1 VIAIR
6 LAVDLGHLPSL
17 LALGLH
23 AGAVAAA
30 PVRVLVIDPP
40 PQVGARSVAMM
51 DRLEDVDEVPVLLAG
66 GGLVG
71 LSTAM
76 FLAQHGVAS
85 LAVEPLSA
93 GSQLP
98 RAAFFHMRTLE
109 LFRAA
114 GIEDE
119 VRLQSLR
126 EFEPEGAIVMVQ
138 TLAGGEVAGIIPSLN
153 EGVEALSPCRRL
165 FITQPGLEPILR
177 ARAERAGARV
187 LEGAAVVGLAQDA
200 DGVVATVRDV
210 ATGRERQ
217 LRAKYLVGADGAHSK
232 VRELLGIEFDG
243 RGVFSSS
250 ITIYFHAPMAPLI
263 AGKKPMSVIYVKNP
277 ELSGFFRLDKDAG
290 SGFLVVN
297 TVGDTSKP
305 EAANPASNVSE
316 PRLIELVR
324 AGVGVPDLPVTIDG
338 VARWRA
344 TSDVAR
350 RFCDQRVFLAGDA
363 AHLMPP
369 NGGYGGN
376 TGIHDAHN
384 LAWKLALVLN
394 GVAGPEL
401 LSTYDTERRPVAA
414 FTVEQA
420 YTRYVTRSATYLG
433 AKDYQPLAND
443 FDIELGYLYRS
454 PAILSED
461 DRDRVHEAP
470 HLSFGRPGSRAPHL
484 WLEQDGRP
492 ISTIDRF
499 GRAFVVI
506 AAPDGAGWADAA
518 RSVARDIAG
527 LELEAHVVGRDGLSD
542 RDGRFAAAYGLTS
555 SGAALVRPDGFVA
568 WRAAGMADDP
578 VHALSSALT
587 RVLMR

>member
-1 VIAIR
+1 MT
-6 LAVDLGHLPSL
+6 
-17 LALGLH
+17 
-23 AGAVAAA
+23 
-30 PVRVLVIDPP
+30 DPLD
-40 PQVGARSVAMM
+40 G
-51 DRLEDVDEVPVLLAG
+51 VDEVPVLLAG

-85 LAVEPLSA
+85 LAVEPLRA

-119 VRLQSLR
+119 IRNQSLK
-126 EFEPEGAIVMVQ
+126 EFEPEGAIVMVE
-138 TLAGGEVAGIIPSLN
+138 TLAGEKVAGIIPSLN
-153 EGVEALSPCRRL
+153 EGVDALSPCRRL
-165 FITQPGLEPILR
+165 FVTQPGLEPILR

-187 LEGAAVVGLAQDA
+187 LDGTAVVGVDQDA
-200 DGVVATVRDV
+200 GGVTVTVRDV
-210 ATGRERQ
+210 DTGRERQ

-243 RGVFSSS
+243 RGVFSNS
-250 ITIYFHAPMAPLI
+250 ITIYFRAPMAPFVT
-263 AGKKPMSVIYVKNP
+263 GKKPMSVIYVKNP
-277 ELSGFFRLDKDAG
+277 ELSGFFRLDKDAS
-290 SGFLVVN
+290 SGFLAVN

-305 EAANPASNVSE
+305 EAASPASNVSE

-324 AGVGVPDLPVTIDG
+324 AAVGVPDLPVTIDG

-350 RFCDQRVFLAGDA
+350 RFREGRVFLAGDA

-384 LAWKLALVLN
+384 LAWKLALVLK

-401 LSTYDTERRPVAA
+401 LSTYDMERRPAA
-414 FTVEQA
+414 TFTVEQA

-433 AKDYQPLAND
+433 AKDFQPLAND
-443 FDIELGYLYRS
+443 FNIELGYLYRS

-461 DRDRVHEAP
+461 DSDRGHEDP
-470 HLSFGRPGSRAPHL
+470 CVSFGRPGSRAPHL
-484 WLEQDGRP
+484 WLEREGRP
-492 ISTIDRF
+492 ISTIDLF
-499 GRAFVVI
+499 GRAFAVI
-506 AAPDGAGWADAA
+506 AGPDGAGWAEAA
-518 RSVARDIAG
+518 RSVARGIEG
-527 LELEAHVVGRDGLSD
+527 LELEAHVVGRDGLTD
-542 RDGRFAAAYGLTS
+542 REGRFSSAHGLTS
-555 SGAALVRPDGFVA
+555 SGATLVRPDGFVA
-568 WRAAGMADDP
+568 WRAASLTDDP
-578 VHALSSALT
+578 VRALSSALT
-587 RVLMR
+587 RILMKSSSQ

>member
-1 VIAIR
+1 MT
-6 LAVDLGHLPSL
+6 
-17 LALGLH
+17 
-23 AGAVAAA
+23 
-30 PVRVLVIDPP
+30 DPIE
-40 PQVGARSVAMM
+40 R
-51 DRLEDVDEVPVLLAG
+51 VDEVPVLLAG

-76 FLAQHGVAS
+76 FLAQHGIAS
-85 LAVEPLSA
+85 LAVEQLSGA
-93 GSQLP
+93 SRLP

-119 VRLQSLR
+119 VRRQSLR
-126 EFEPEGAIVMVQ
+126 EFEPEGAIVMVES
-138 TLAGGEVAGIIPSLN
+138 LAGRELAAIIPSLN
-153 EGVEALSPCRRL
+153 EGVDALSPCRRL

-187 LEGAAVVGLAQDA
+187 LDGTAVVGVDQDA
-200 DGVVATVRDV
+200 GGVVATVRD
-210 ATGRERQ
+210 AETGRERQ

-243 RGVFSSS
+243 RGVFSNS
-250 ITIYFHAPMAPLI
+250 ITIYFHAPMAHLL
-263 AGKKPMSVIYVKNP
+263 AGKKAMSVIYVKNAA
-277 ELSGFFRLDKDAG
+277 LSGFFRLDKDAQ
-290 SGFLVVN
+290 SGFLCVN
-297 TVGDTSKP
+297 TVGDTSRP
-305 EAANPASNVSE
+305 EAANPANDASE
-316 PRLIELVR
+316 PRLLELVR
-324 AGVGVPDLPVTIDG
+324 AGVGVPDIPVTIDG

-350 RFCDQRVFLAGDA
+350 RFGERRVFLAGDA

-384 LAWKLALVLN
+384 LAWKLALVLK

-401 LSTYDTERRPVAA
+401 LSTYDMERRPASA

-433 AKDYQPLAND
+433 AKDFQPLAND

-461 DRDRVHEAP
+461 DGDRVHEDPRAS
-470 HLSFGRPGSRAPHL
+470 LGRPGSRAPHL
-484 WLEQDGRP
+484 WLERDGRP
-492 ISTIDRF
+492 ISTIDLF
-499 GRAFVVI
+499 GRSFVVI
-506 AAPDGAGWADAA
+506 AAPDGAGWVDAA
-518 RSVARDIAG
+518 RSAARGIDG
-527 LELEAHVVGRDGLSD
+527 LELDAHVVGRDGLTD
-542 RDGRFAAAYGLTS
+542 REGQFAAAFGLTS

-568 WRAAGMADDP
+568 WRAASIADDP
-578 VHALSSALT
+578 ARALSRALASI
-587 RVLMR
+587 LMR